1 MSFGGSGGG
10 RKLNKAEGFAIGGLA
25 SMSAAVCTHPIDLI
39 KVRMQLAGMNASAEK
54 LPGPIETAMNVVRR
68 EGFFSLYK
76 GLSASLLRQVTY
88 SSTRF
93 GAYGPIKE
101 LISGDDPNPS
111 MALKLLSGM
120 LAGACGAA
128 VGSPADLILVRM
140 QADGRLPVEKRVYNY
155 SSVFN
160 GIYRVVKNE
169 SVMDL
174 WRGSSPTVIRAM
186 LVTASQLSVYDVL
199 KTFVVG
205 NGYMKD
211 GTAVHFSCSFIAGFV
226 AAVATN
232 PVDVVKTRLMNQSK
246 ASAESGVYY
255 KGMTDCFVSTLKA
268 EGFAGLYKGFVP
280 NFMRLGPQTI
290 FTFIFYEQ
298 FVKLYSWLR
307 K

>member
-1 MSFGGSGGG
+1 
-10 RKLNKAEGFAIGGLA
+10 
-25 SMSAAVCTHPIDLI
+25 
-39 KVRMQLAGMNASAEK
+39 
-54 LPGPIETAMNVVRR
+54 
-68 EGFFSLYK
+68 
-76 GLSASLLRQVTY
+76 
-88 SSTRF
+88 
-93 GAYGPIKE
+93 
-101 LISGDDPNPS
+101 
-111 MALKLLSGM
+111 M

-169 SVMDL
+169 SVIDL
-174 WRGSSPTVIRAM
+174 WRGSGPTVIRAM

-246 ASAESGVYY
+246 ASVGSGVYY
-255 KGMTDCFVSTLKA
+255 KGMTDCFVSTLKL
-268 EGFAGLYKGFVP
+268 EGFAGLYKV
-280 NFMRLGPQTI
+280 RLTRSLKKKKKKKSFAIAI
-290 FTFIFYEQ
+290 FC
-298 FVKLYSWLR
+298 
-307 K
+307 